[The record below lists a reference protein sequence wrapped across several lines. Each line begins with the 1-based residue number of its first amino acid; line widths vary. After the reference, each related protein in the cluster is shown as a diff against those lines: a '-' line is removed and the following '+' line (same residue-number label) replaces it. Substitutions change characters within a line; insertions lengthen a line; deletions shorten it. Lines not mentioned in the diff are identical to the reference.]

1 MGKRNESHCFNL
13 TWELH
18 STAYLPV
25 YPLVNQ
31 QKSIEHDPFIAY
43 LPIKN
48 VIFHSFCMFT
58 KG

>member
-1 MGKRNESHCFNL
+1 MGKHNESHCFNL

-18 STAYLPV
+18 STACLPV

-31 QKSIEHDPFIAY
+31 QKAIEHDPFIVD

-48 VIFHSFCMFT
+48 SDFP
-58 KG
+58 